1 MRQPAVAVPRPPGAQ
16 APRLRRALL
25 LRRQERRA
33 RRPGERRCRL
43 RARARAPCPTQATVQ
58 AAQARKQV
66 PCSTRGRA
74 ARSGRARASWRPLS
88 SSASRCACRRC
99 SAGPSAPATRATSPS
114 ASTAAPATRASASP
128 LSWHS
133 AGIAERTTCARALC
147 NPPLWRWRASKLCA
161 SPCRFV
167 RIAQHAVGA
176 AGAAA
181 SARAAPGGAT
191 TVPLSSTAGARRHH
205 RQIGAHTGRRRRA
218 GEVGAG
224 LQGRRSRAAPS
235 QRARR
240 AAAPGAAG
248 RRARARLLQRQARHE
263 RAGERGGAGA
273 LRGRRPH
280 CQLPGQR
287 QQRPSQLLPAARE
300 ARRGHQ
306 VLRGRRRRVLRPY
319 LGLAGSCARGA
330 ARIRLRGGG
339 RARARR
345 DRPAHGASAAA
356 SRSGLA
362 SSLHGARR
370 PPSAPPRTGGM
381 PLPARDSSLCS
392 TKRHRTCQAAPGQLL
407 VCPPRTPCAC
417 LPRF

>member
-133 AGIAERTTCARALC
+133 AGSAERTTCARALC

-167 RIAQHAVGA
+167 RIAQHAQWEQPGPRQARVLHQAARQQSRSPPRQARGA
-176 AGAAA
+176 VIARLVRTQGAAA
-181 SARAAPGGAT
+181 GLARSVRACR
-191 TVPLSSTAGARRHH
+191 ARGPEQPRVS
-205 RQIGAHTGRRRRA
+205 GRAERPR
-218 GEVGAG
+218 
-224 LQGRRSRAAPS
+224 
-235 QRARR
+235 RARR
-240 AAAPGAAG
+240 GA
-248 RRARARLLQRQARHE
+248 
-263 RAGERGGAGA
+263 
-273 LRGRRPH
+273 
-280 CQLPGQR
+280 
-287 QQRPSQLLPAARE
+287 
-300 ARRGHQ
+300 
-306 VLRGRRRRVLRPY
+306 
-319 LGLAGSCARGA
+319 
-330 ARIRLRGGG
+330 G
-339 RARARR
+339 RARACCSGR
-345 DRPAHGASAAA
+345 HGTSAPASAAA
-356 SRSGLA
+356 QARCAGAGRTA
-362 SSLHGARR
+362 SSQA
-370 PPSAPPRTGGM
+370 SASSGPASSSQ
-381 PLPARDSSLCS
+381 LPA
-392 TKRHRTCQAAPGQLL
+392 KRTAAT
-407 VCPPRTPCAC
+407 RSCAGGGAEC
-417 LPRF
+417 

>member
-1 MRQPAVAVPRPPGAQ
+1 
-16 APRLRRALL
+16 
-25 LRRQERRA
+25 
-33 RRPGERRCRL
+33 
-43 RARARAPCPTQATVQ
+43 
-58 AAQARKQV
+58 
-66 PCSTRGRA
+66 
-74 ARSGRARASWRPLS
+74 
-88 SSASRCACRRC
+88 
-99 SAGPSAPATRATSPS
+99 
-114 ASTAAPATRASASP
+114 
-128 LSWHS
+128 
-133 AGIAERTTCARALC
+133 
-147 NPPLWRWRASKLCA
+147 
-161 SPCRFV
+161 V
-167 RIAQHAVGA
+167 RIAVPFRQDCTARSVGA

-191 TVPLSSTAGARRHH
+191 TVPLSSTAGARRRH

-224 LQGRRSRAAPS
+224 LQGTRSRAAPS

-300 ARRGHQ
+300 AHRGHQ

-330 ARIRLRGGG
+330 ARIRLRGGVGRELVATGQHTAHLQQRAEAASQAPFTARAGRRPLLPGQGACLCQRETPALQYKATQDMPG
-339 RARARR
+339 RARA
-345 DRPAHGASAAA
+345 ASCLPTKDAV
-356 SRSGLA
+356 R
-362 SSLHGARR
+362 
-370 PPSAPPRTGGM
+370 
-381 PLPARDSSLCS
+381 LPA
-392 TKRHRTCQAAPGQLL
+392 ALL
-407 VCPPRTPCAC
+407 ICT
-417 LPRF
+417 